1 MFNYLYLFFFFIF
14 IILFNLALIKFAK
27 KYQLFIDNPLLKNHS
42 VHSANIPRVLGISY
56 LFLFPI
62 ILYFKIFDLSYLF
75 FISLIL
81 MSLGILEDLKFSLK
95 PKIRLI
101 LQFVIIFLFLNLNDN
116 FVLNEIS
123 FLSLSSD
130 NFLLHKIITSF
141 FMVALI
147 NSINFIDGLNGLC
160 ISYTLIIFL
169 YLYFLTSDNFILI
182 FILFN
187 LVILFFN
194 FPNPRSFIGD
204 SGSYFLG
211 TFIGLFLIYYFNSNY
226 LPKSEWFIA
235 NLLAY
240 PIADTTTCIFRR
252 LMRGK
257 SPFYPDNLHFHSLLN
272 SLTTNNSLS
281 SFFII
286 IILIFLLLP
295 TYFIKDSGVLLFWY
309 FFFQILVFMILQ
321 YTLQKHLSK

>member
-1 MFNYLYLFFFFIF
+1 MLNYLYLFFFLIF
-14 IILFNLALIKFAK
+14 IILMNLILIKFAK
-27 KYQLFIDNPLLKNHS
+27 KYQLFIDNPYLKKHS

-56 LFLFPI
+56 LFFFPI

-116 FVLNEIS
+116 FVLKEIS

-130 NFLLHKIITSF
+130 NFFLHKIITSF

-160 ISYTLIIFL
+160 LSYTIIIFL

-182 FILFN
+182 FTLFN
-187 LVILFFN
+187 LAILFFN
-194 FPNPRSFIGD
+194 FPNPKAFIGD

-211 TFIGLFLIYYFNSNY
+211 TFIGLFLIYYFNSNL

-240 PIADTTTCIFRR
+240 PIADTTTCILRR

-272 SLTTNNSLS
+272 KLTSNNSLS
-281 SFFII
+281 SFFITI
-286 IILIFLLLP
+286 LLIFLLLP
-295 TYFIKDSGVLLFWY
+295 TYFIKHDGVLLFWY
-309 FFFQILVFMILQ
+309 FFFQILFFVILQ
-321 YTLQKHLSK
+321 HTLQKYLSK